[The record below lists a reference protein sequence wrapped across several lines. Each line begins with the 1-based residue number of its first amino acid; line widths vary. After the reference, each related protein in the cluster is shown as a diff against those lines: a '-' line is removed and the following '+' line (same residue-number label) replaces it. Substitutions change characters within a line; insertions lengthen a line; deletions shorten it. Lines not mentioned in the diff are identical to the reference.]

1 MLCFCLLRI
10 GCSAGWHRTP
20 FICLVI
26 YGVLLVPWHVVNL
39 FGNEVC
45 LIPMNRFSNFILQAV
60 MSKAHGCNVVMSLSS
75 LLYNWK
81 NAVDALKE
89 FFDGQMDQ
97 KLCIIISLIETFG
110 LIEMVR

>member
-10 GCSAGWHRTP
+10 RCSAGFHRTP

-26 YGVLLVPWHVVNL
+26 YGILLVPWHVVNL
-39 FGNEVC
+39 
-45 LIPMNRFSNFILQAV
+45 
-60 MSKAHGCNVVMSLSS
+60 SLSS

-81 NAVDALKE
+81 TAVDALKE
-89 FFDGQMDQ
+89 FFDGQTDQ